1 MSADAIGPFLR
12 ELGEVA
18 DQFNWVVC
26 RKTGRIIGW
35 LPGYDD
41 PFTPIQAVQW
51 FSEKVA
57 RKRLRIA
64 DDYEAARALGIESI
78 AYALVECCNH
88 KCEKAWRKAV
98 LIEIGKDW
106 RL

>member
-1 MSADAIGPFLR
+1 MSDKIAPFLR

-18 DQFNWVVC
+18 DEFRWVVC

-51 FSEKVA
+51 FSEPVKK
-57 RKRLRIA
+57 KRHRIS
-64 DDYEAARALGIESI
+64 DDFEAARAIGLESI
-78 AYALVECCNH
+78 AHALVECCNY
-88 KCEKAWRKAV
+88 KCDKKWRKAV
-98 LIEIGKDW
+98 LIEIGQDW